1 MSRSVARRAGF
12 TLIELLVVIAII
24 GVLVSLLLPAVQAA
38 REAGRRVQ
46 CTNHLKQIG
55 LALHNYHSVHDT
67 LPPGRIRSRVDRLGL
82 VYSVFAQI
90 LPQLDQAPV
99 FHAINFRLNAD
110 RGVGFWENDT
120 ARRMRVAVYL
130 CPSDT
135 TSIVSDTEEQAP
147 INYQMN
153 VGTLHPVANNTGLFF
168 ENSRVRFASIRDG
181 SSLTAAMSEL
191 ARGEGFRTN
200 WVIEVVNVPLTSYE
214 STCTPNGPAVP
225 RARGNRWIYAAPNHT
240 MYSHHRV
247 PNDFN
252 PDCRTGSPF
261 GDQTNA
267 VWDLLGIDGAARSF
281 HPGGVNVL
289 FADGSVRF
297 VKDSIS
303 ANVWR
308 AIGTRSGGEAVS
320 ADSL

>member
-1 MSRSVARRAGF
+1 MRPLSTTRRAF

-38 REAGRRVQ
+38 REAARRAQ

-55 LALHNYHSVHDT
+55 LALHNYHSSHDT
-67 LPPGRIRSRVDRLGL
+67 MPPGRIRSRVDRLGL

-90 LPQLDQAPV
+90 LPQLDQGPV
-99 FHAINFRLNAD
+99 YNSINFNLNAD
-110 RGVGFWENDT
+110 RGTGLHENDT
-120 ARRMRVAVYL
+120 ARRTRIAVYL
-130 CPSDT
+130 CPSD
-135 TSIVSDTEEQAP
+135 SEAPNSDTDAQSP

-153 VGTLHPVANNTGLFF
+153 VGTLHPVARNTGLFF
-168 ENSRVRFASIRDG
+168 ENSRVRVGDIRDG
-181 SSLTAAMSEL
+181 TSMTAAMSEL
-191 ARGEGFRTN
+191 SRAEGFRTN
-200 WVIEVVNVPLTSYE
+200 NVIEIINTPLVSYE
-214 STCTPNGPAVP
+214 ATCTPNGPAVP

-252 PDCRTGSPF
+252 PDCRTGNPF
-261 GDQTNA
+261 GDGTNA
-267 VWDLLGIDGAARSF
+267 QWDLLAIDGAARSF

-289 FADGSVRF
+289 FADGSVRGI
-297 VKDSIS
+297 KDSIS
-303 ANVWR
+303 VNVWR